1 MAYTDRQWNS
11 VSKQCDSQNSLNS
24 SQFPDGLLE
33 YWFQPTVILVP
44 VNSISGTQV
53 SAFPPLLSTAI
64 AEIIQE
70 PINVQRNEKEGQG
83 YSPSPKRSSPAS
95 AKGQGWAE
103 NHRNSRG
110 WIYFSQNM
118 EACRAMAE
126 SFSWSP
132 FLMKIICY
140 FRACFA
146 QNHSFANLS
155 RQD

>member
-33 YWFQPTVILVP
+33 YWFRPTVIFVP

-70 PINVQRNEKEGQG
+70 PINIQRNEKEGQG
-83 YSPSPKRSSPAS
+83 YSPSPKCSSPAS

-110 WIYFSQNM
+110 WIYFSRGHGDLQSHGREFQLVSISHEDNLLLS
-118 EACRAMAE
+118 CLFCTE
-126 SFSWSP
+126 SQ
-132 FLMKIICY
+132 LY
-140 FRACFA
+140 
-146 QNHSFANLS
+146 
-155 RQD
+155 